1 MSSMIEYNIE
11 SPSLPFI
18 GHKSGPSKWLEDL
31 SRDMM
36 PLKSLCRLES
46 ALYPFE
52 DALIY
57 DIIYP
62 LQKSLISDRLLEE
75 LYKKEEYESKGKIL
89 LTKEQKD
96 ITTSIATPEIT
107 SFSPDLEKSAL
118 QETFLGIGKKILGEY
133 GERAPEISIEK
144 YPQRKLNIDLNEIEK
159 AIPKD
164 EKTKNKLVHKIIHRA
179 SEDIENVH
187 IPENVKAVKE
197 VLVHLYRKSTKSE
210 KIVARKFLE
219 EKKEDRS
226 LNIKSSEFID
236 VIFEK
241 IRNQFSKHIENI
253 PESKEFL
260 EKVSEVPAKIDDS
273 NPPEEISL
281 NFIEDYS
288 VNKKESIDIVSKN
301 QFSKPIEGISV
312 SKEFLEKKSRVSLHS
327 SAIHSENEASSITGS
342 MQIDKRFTKDVNP
355 IIREPKES
363 ISDSENIPAAF
374 NTLPE
379 QVYSNYKN
387 KIIIHE
393 DNKKLFL
400 NLIEKI
406 NQSVTQNFSESPPPN
421 QNIFNIHIRED
432 FATSEKDLQNLSD
445 RLVLILKEQAR
456 RHGIDLS

>member
-1 MSSMIEYNIE
+1 MPSMIEYNIE

-31 SRDMM
+31 SRDLM
-36 PLKSLCRLES
+36 PLKSLCSLES

-75 LYKKEEYESKGKIL
+75 LYKKEEYESKGKIM

-96 ITTSIATPEIT
+96 ITTSVATPEIT

-144 YPQRKLNIDLNEIEK
+144 YPQGKLNIDLNEIKK

-164 EKTKNKLVHKIIHRA
+164 EKTKNKLVTEIIYRA
-179 SEDIENVH
+179 SEDIETVH
-187 IPENVKAVKE
+187 VPENVKAVKE
-197 VLVHLYRKSTKSE
+197 VLAHLYRKSSKSE
-210 KIVARKFLE
+210 KIVARKILE
-219 EKKEDRS
+219 EKTEDRS

-241 IRNQFSKHIENI
+241 ISNQFSKHIENI

-260 EKVSEVPAKIDDS
+260 EKVSEVPANIDG
-273 NPPEEISL
+273 
-281 NFIEDYS
+281 
-288 VNKKESIDIVSKN
+288 KKESINIISRN
-301 QFSKPIEGISV
+301 QFSKSIEGISV
-312 SKEFLEKKSRVSLHS
+312 SKEFLEKKSGVSLHS
-327 SAIHSENEASSITGS
+327 SAIYSENEASSITGS
-342 MQIDKRFTKDVNP
+342 MQIDKRFNKDINP

-363 ISDSENIPAAF
+363 ISESKNIPAAF
-374 NTLPE
+374 NTLLE

-400 NLIEKI
+400 SLIEKI
-406 NQSVTQNFSESPPPN
+406 KQSVNQNFIESPPSS